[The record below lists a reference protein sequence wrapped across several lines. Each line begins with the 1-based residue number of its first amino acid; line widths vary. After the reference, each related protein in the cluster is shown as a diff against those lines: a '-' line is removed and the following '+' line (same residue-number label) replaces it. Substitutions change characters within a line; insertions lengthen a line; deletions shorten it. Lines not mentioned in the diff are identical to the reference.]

1 ALENTDFGDANVPM
15 KDGNFL
21 TKLGNAYYK

>member
-1 ALENTDFGDANVPM
+1 DANVPM